1 MRMTAYLQENKVERV
16 QFRVDAQSKRMLERA
31 AAMSNMTVSG
41 FVVSSALSEAARVI
55 TERERLIL
63 SDRDW
68 EIFARALAKPPAP
81 TAALRAAWALH
92 ERLSVSE

>member
-1 MRMTAYLQENKVERV
+1 MPAKLQENKVERV
-16 QFRVDAQSKRMLERA
+16 QFRVDARSKRMLECA

>member
-1 MRMTAYLQENKVERV
+1 MPAKPQENKVERV
-16 QFRVDAQSKRMLERA
+16 QFRIDAQSKRMLERA
-31 AAMSNMTVSG
+31 AALSNMTVSG

-63 SDRDW
+63 SARDW
-68 EIFARALAKPPAP
+68 EIFAKALAKPAAP

-92 ERLSVSE
+92 ERLTVSE

>member
-1 MRMTAYLQENKVERV
+1 MPAKLRTNKVERV

-31 AAMSNMTVSG
+31 AALSNMTVSG

-55 TERERLIL
+55 GERERLIL

-68 EIFARALAKPPAP
+68 EKFAKALAKPPAP
-81 TAALRAAWALH
+81 TAALRAAWAFNEGLA
-92 ERLSVSE
+92 VSE

>member
-1 MRMTAYLQENKVERV
+1 MPAKPQETKVERV

-68 EIFARALAKPPAP
+68 EIFSKALAKPPAP
-81 TAALRAAWALH
+81 TAAFRAAWALQ
-92 ERLSVSE
+92 ERLAVSE

>member
-1 MRMTAYLQENKVERV
+1 MPAKPQENKVERV
-16 QFRVDAQSKRMLERA
+16 QFRIDAQSKRMLERA
-31 AAMSNMTVSG
+31 AALSNMTVSG

-68 EIFARALAKPPAP
+68 EIFSKALTKPPAP
-81 TAALRAAWALH
+81 TAAFRAAWALQ
-92 ERLSVSE
+92 ERLAVSE